1 MKKSI
6 ITICSILATFGFVT
20 LGQAEDIPVQN
31 PRLGLEGNTVTMQAD
46 ITGMPASQKQV
57 KILWAHTTEYSGLSE
72 DSTLSPFRDWKYS
85 TGLNTTSFKT
95 MYSEGW
101 RMVNILPYNS
111 NGAKQFYIVFEK

>member
-6 ITICSILATFGFVT
+6 ITICSILATFGLVT

-31 PRLGLEGNTVTMQAD
+31 PKLDLEGNTVTMKAD

-72 DSTLSPFRDWKYS
+72 YSTLSPFRDWKYS
-85 TGLNTTSFKT
+85 TGLNATSFKD
-95 MYSEGW
+95 MYADGW
-101 RMVNILPYNS
+101 RMVSILPYNA
-111 NGAKQFYIVFEK
+111 NGAKQFYVVFEK